1 MFLLLSPLTVDPCE
15 LRAHVELICEAA
27 EIPSMEKLAL
37 ALDMD
42 EGQLNRQ
49 LRGEGHLSLTRIVGV
64 LAKQHPQ
71 FWSRYAWLL
80 ACRFGVPMEAKRA
93 AWLAFGTMGR
103 RRQLKMAAQQPQ
115 KRSA

>member
-1 MFLLLSPLTVDPCE
+1 MFLLLAPFNVDPCE

-27 EIPSMEKLAL
+27 GIPSMEKLAL

-49 LRGEGHLSLTRIVGV
+49 LKGEGHLSLTRIVGV
-64 LAKQHPQ
+64 LAKQSPG
-71 FWSRYAWLL
+71 FWSRYGWLL
-80 ACRFGVPMEAKRA
+80 ACRFGVPREATRSA
-93 AWLAFGTMGR
+93 LLAMGVVNR
-103 RRQLKMAAQQPQ
+103 RRQLKMAARQPQ